1 MYSGGKEYTFE
12 ATARS
17 KTASRRRLRE
27 STDVSEDSSELG
39 IDKTGRKTRDG
50 VVYGVIFE
58 SLRVVATCAPFVI
71 CCRQGSV

>member
-17 KTASRRRLRE
+17 KTASSRRRLRE
-27 STDVSEDSSELG
+27 STDVSEESSEVG

-50 VVYGVIFE
+50 VVYGVVFE
-58 SLRVVATCAPFVI
+58 ALRVVATCALFVI
-71 CCRQGSV
+71 CCQ